1 MTQTVMNIN
10 DLIEKIETLE
20 TRQAFQEDTIESL
33 NAVIIQLQKDIE
45 AMQLKF
51 KVMQEKVNQ
60 SAEVL
65 STIDSGDE
73 PPPHY

>member
-1 MTQTVMNIN
+1 MNIN

-33 NAVIIQLQKDIE
+33 NTVIIQLQKDIE

-51 KVMQEKVNQ
+51 KSMQEKVNQ
-60 SAEVL
+60 SSSRE
-65 STIDSGDE
+65 SE
-73 PPPHY
+73 EPPPPHY

>member
-1 MTQTVMNIN
+1 MNVN

-33 NAVIIQLQKDIE
+33 NTVIIRLQKDIE
-45 AMQLKF
+45 FIQLKF

-60 SAEVL
+60 SSEVL
-65 STIDSGDE
+65 STVE
-73 PPPHY
+73 AEEPPPPHY